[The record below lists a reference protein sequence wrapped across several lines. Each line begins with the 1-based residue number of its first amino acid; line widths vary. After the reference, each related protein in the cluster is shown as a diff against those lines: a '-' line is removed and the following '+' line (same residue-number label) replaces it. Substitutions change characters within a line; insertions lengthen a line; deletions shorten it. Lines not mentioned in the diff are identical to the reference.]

1 MNDKAAIVEYLA
13 ERLNGDAS
21 ECTHMQVP
29 TSWLR
34 VLIDLPEPPQAEE
47 LPSEPQ
53 PGEPEPEPTP
63 PPAPKRRRK
72 NNQTDSAA
80 S

>member
-34 VLIDLPEPPQAEE
+34 VLIDLPEPPPRVETPVE
-47 LPSEPQ
+47 SPSEPVAEQ
-53 PGEPEPEPTP
+53 PAEE
-63 PPAPKRRRK
+63 PAPTKRRRK
-72 NNQTDSAA
+72 NTEPA
-80 S
+80 